1 MKLKFSKFQKILLI
15 LISILIIEIIL
26 IITFYKMSTTSSAI
40 SGYNTKEKILIVVD
54 VPSSK
59 LCVFQHDKLLKTYD
73 ISGGKASTP
82 SPIGTWTIVG
92 KDTWGEGFGGRWMGF
107 NVPWGRYGIHGTI
120 FPNSIGWNASH
131 GCIRMR
137 NKDVRELYKIT
148 PVGTKVIIQGG
159 PYGNFGSNLRTIKPG
174 MRGADIYEIQ
184 RLLKEKGYYKG
195 NPDGIYGDGM
205 KYSIHKFQKDNSIYV
220 SDTIDKNFY
229 KKLGVNLVE

>member
-1 MKLKFSKFQKILLI
+1 
-15 LISILIIEIIL
+15 
-26 IITFYKMSTTSSAI
+26 MSTVSSTI
-40 SGYNTKEKILIVVD
+40 SGYIPKEKILIVVD
-54 VPSSK
+54 VQTSK

-73 ISGGKASTP
+73 ISGGKPSTP

-120 FPNSIGWNASH
+120 YPNSIGWNASH

-137 NKDVRELYKIT
+137 NKDVRELYRIT
-148 PVGTKVIIQGG
+148 PVGTKVIVQGG
-159 PYGNFGSNLRTIKPG
+159 PYGNFGSYLRTIKPG
-174 MRGADIYEIQ
+174 MRGADVYEIQ
-184 RLLKEKGYYKG
+184 KLLAERGYYKG
-195 NPDGIYGDGM
+195 KPDGIYGDGM
-205 KYSIHKFQKDNSIYV
+205 KYCIHKFQKDNNIYV